1 MTHPDDAAA
10 RPSNTTKIPKR
21 YRYQRLIIAGQE
33 PPLLESR
40 VRSLHPSSK
49 VTEVMAETEIFGNET
64 RRIVCY
70 DPPFVFDANLEN
82 YSEDLEPTGIY
93 DTRVNFGNMSK
104 VSKQPSLI
112 RGFKLISAI
121 AILKKCVH
129 YAFELLK

>member
-1 MTHPDDAAA
+1 
-10 RPSNTTKIPKR
+10 
-21 YRYQRLIIAGQE
+21 
-33 PPLLESR
+33 
-40 VRSLHPSSK
+40 
-49 VTEVMAETEIFGNET
+49 MAETEIFGNET

-93 DTRVNFGNMSK
+93 DTRVNFGNMFR